1 MARAFDRARRA
12 SAERSDLKETRIMLA
27 LTYRGKGHVRVDKKR
42 EPTIE
47 HPNDVILKVTRTAI
61 CGSDL
66 HLFHG
71 LVPDTRVGCTF
82 GHEFAGVVEELGA
95 SVESLRRGDRIV
107 VPFNIAC
114 GTCFFCQRGLTS
126 ACENT
131 NPCSSLTG
139 GCFGYSHTTGGYEG
153 GQAELVR
160 VPFADVGPMKIPED
174 MSEED
179 VLFLSDILP
188 TGYQAAEMGSIK
200 PGDTVVVF
208 GCGPVGLFTQKS
220 AVLMGAGRVIAVD
233 HLAYRLGF
241 AKRFTPEVETID
253 FAETKDVVGAI
264 RRMTDGRGADVCID
278 AVGCEARGNVAHT
291 VLGAMKLEA
300 GSPTAISWAIDAVRR
315 CGHVVLI
322 GVYGPPYNLVNV
334 GAAMN
339 KGLTLRMAQCNVKR
353 YMPHLLEH
361 IRAGRIDAKGII
373 SHRFPL
379 AEAADAYRVF
389 EQKRDNCIKCVL
401 IPPQA

>member
-1 MARAFDRARRA
+1 
-12 SAERSDLKETRIMLA
+12 MLA
-27 LTYRGKGHVRVDKKR
+27 LTYRGKGRVRIEQKR
-42 EPTIE
+42 EPEIE
-47 HPNDVILKVTRTAI
+47 HPNDILLKVTRTAI

-82 GHEFAGVVEELGA
+82 GHEFAGVVQEVGA
-95 SVESLRRGDRIV
+95 SVESLQRGERVV

-114 GTCFFCQRGLTS
+114 GTCFFCESGLTS

-160 VPFADVGPMKIPED
+160 VPFADVGPMKIPDD
-174 MSEED
+174 MTEED

-188 TGYQAAEMGSIK
+188 TGYHAAEMGSIR

-208 GCGPVGLFTQKS
+208 GCGPVGLFAQKS
-220 AVLMGAGRVIAVD
+220 AILMGAGRVIAVD
-233 HLAYRLGF
+233 RLAYRLEF
-241 AKRFTPEVETID
+241 ARRFTPGIETVD
-253 FAETKDVVGAI
+253 FSETKDVVGMI
-264 RRMTDGRGADVCID
+264 RRATEGRGADVCID
-278 AVGCEARGNVAHT
+278 AVGCEARGNGMQT
-291 VLGAMKLEA
+291 FLGALKLEA
-300 GSPTAISWAIDAVRR
+300 GSATAIGWAIDAVRR
-315 CGHVVLI
+315 CGHVVLM

-339 KGLTLRMAQCNVKR
+339 KGLTLRMGQCNVKR
-353 YMPHLLEH
+353 YMPRLLEH
-361 IRAGRIDAKGII
+361 IRAKRIDAKGII

-379 AEAADAYRVF
+379 EEASEAYRIF
-389 EQKRDNCIKCVL
+389 EHKMDI
-401 IPPQA
+401 